1 MAAPSPTA
9 LRVFTILA
17 VAVIAVS
24 LSAIFIRMADAPG
37 IVVAFYRMLFASLL
51 LVPVTLPALGRA
63 KFTARSLSYTVLA
76 GVFLAVHFATWITSL
91 SYTTVAA
98 SVTLTTSTPLWMAL
112 FSWLFLGRPPPLAML
127 MGVLLA
133 VAGGA
138 MIGFGD
144 LAGGSRPLLGDSL
157 ALLGAIS
164 VTVYF
169 LLGRAAQRLGLGLA
183 AYAGGAYAVAALVL
197 LPVPALFG
205 YSYLAYPAEVFMW
218 IGLLAAV
225 PQLVGH
231 TGINYAMKYIDPTLV
246 ATIILLEPVFAAL
259 LALLVFAEM
268 PGTLTLLGAAVLLA
282 GVAITSRTGAAQP
295 PELDA
300 SGRG

>member
-9 LRVFTILA
+9 LRVFAILA
-17 VAVIAVS
+17 VAVVAVS

-37 IVVAFYRMLFASLL
+37 IVVAFYRMLFATLL
-51 LVPVTLPALGRA
+51 LAPVTLPALRKA
-63 KFTARSLSYTVLA
+63 KFTARSFTYTALA

-169 LLGRAAQRLGLGLA
+169 LLGREAQRLGLGLG

-197 LPVPALFG
+197 FPIPALFG
-205 YSYLAYPAEVFMW
+205 YSYLAYPSEVFLW

-231 TGINYAMKYIDPTLV
+231 TGINYAMKYMDPTLV

-282 GVAITSRTGAAQP
+282 GVAITSRSGAAQP
-295 PELDA
+295 PEPEPA
-300 SGRG
+300 ARG

>member
-1 MAAPSPTA
+1 MAAPSPTT

-51 LVPVTLPALGRA
+51 LAPVTLPALRKA
-63 KFTARSLSYTVLA
+63 KFTARSFIYTALA
-76 GVFLAVHFATWITSL
+76 GVFLAIHFATWITSL

-164 VTVYF
+164 VTFYF
-169 LLGRAAQRLGLGLA
+169 LLGRSAQRLGLGLG

-205 YSYLAYPAEVFMW
+205 YSYLAYPTEVFLW

-259 LALLVFAEM
+259 LALLVFAEV
-268 PGTLTLLGAAVLLA
+268 PGTLTLLGAAVLLT
-282 GVAITSRTGAAQP
+282 GVAVTSRTGAARP
-295 PELDA
+295 PDPEPTT
-300 SGRG
+300 